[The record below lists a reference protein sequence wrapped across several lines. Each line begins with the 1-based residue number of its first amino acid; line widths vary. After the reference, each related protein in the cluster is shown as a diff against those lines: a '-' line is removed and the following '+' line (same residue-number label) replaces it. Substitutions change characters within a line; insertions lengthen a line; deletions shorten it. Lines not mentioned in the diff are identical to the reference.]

1 MQQLS
6 ARWRALGSR
15 QRALAGGIV
24 LAAFAAILL
33 AVLAQRD
40 TRIALYAVPLHGEQV
55 SEVVQRLAEWNVA
68 FVAMADNVRIDARRR
83 NELLL
88 RLSLAGVPHPHRASS
103 SEALEKIN
111 PLVPQSVLDAQQRE
125 GLTGDLASALRG
137 IAGVEDAQV
146 LVAPARSGGFA
157 DEAESPASA
166 GVRLRMRPGAR
177 LANGAVDGI
186 RQFVADSV
194 SGLDPKRVAI
204 LDDRGLALGSENRD
218 GDEQA
223 LGLQASLQSELDQ
236 AFGAGATIVRVRFDY
251 DSRIRDVRNVRRTPL
266 AGHSIA
272 TATVDEHYSNDHKR
286 YSKVHSSEDR
296 GSDVREERTQIPG
309 GALEYVSASVA
320 VDASR
325 KLDLNAIRAL
335 ASASLGLMPN
345 RDRLE
350 VQALPFVHAAAAT
363 HSVAWAAIGLAA
375 SLAPPCLIAL
385 TLLLV
390 LRWGSAPA
398 ARMLETVLDKIA
410 LRRTSRAVAT
420 YAPAHVRGALRDEPP
435 HTAAAIIS
443 ALPAATASAVLE
455 MYSPEERAAIVRRM
469 QREAAP
475 AVPNYETVLR
485 RG

>member
-1 MQQLS
+1 VQQLLV
-6 ARWRALGSR
+6 RWRRLGAR
-15 QRALAGGIV
+15 QRALTAGIALAALFAFA
-24 LAAFAAILL
+24 LAAFL
-33 AVLAQRD
+33 QRD
-40 TRIALYAVPLHGEQV
+40 ARIALYPSPLRPEQV
-55 SEVVQRLAEWNVA
+55 TEVVQRLAEWNVA
-68 FVAMADNVRIDARRR
+68 FIALPDNVRVDSRSR

-88 RLSLAGVPHPHRASS
+88 RLSLAGAPHAHRASS

-125 GLTGDLASALRG
+125 GLAGDLAAALRG
-137 IAGVEDAQV
+137 IAGVEDAQI
-146 LVAPARSGGFA
+146 LIAPARSGGFA
-157 DEAESPASA
+157 DEAQSPASA
-166 GVRLRMRPGAR
+166 GVRLRIRAGAR
-177 LANGAVDGI
+177 LAEGAVDGI

-194 SGLDPKRVAI
+194 PGLEPARVAI
-204 LDDRGLALGSENRD
+204 LDDNGIALGNESR
-218 GDEQA
+218 GADEQA
-223 LGLQASLQSELDQ
+223 QTLQGSLQSELDQ

-251 DSRIRDVRNVRRTPL
+251 DRRVRELRNVRRAPL
-266 AGHSIA
+266 AGKSIA
-272 TATVDEHYSNDHKR
+272 TATLDEHYSNDRKR

-309 GALEYVSASVA
+309 GALQFVSASVA

-325 KLDLNAIRAL
+325 QLDLTAIRAL
-335 ASASLGLMPN
+335 ASASLGLVPN

-350 VQALPFVHAAAAT
+350 VQALPFVHAVVTPRSPVWTAFGFVAT
-363 HSVAWAAIGLAA
+363 
-375 SLAPPCLIAL
+375 LAPMFLIAL

-390 LRWGSAPA
+390 LRWGAAPV
-398 ARMLETVLDKIA
+398 ARMLETALDKIA
-410 LRRTSRAVAT
+410 VGRTSRAIAT
-420 YAPAHVRGALRDEPP
+420 YPPSHVRGALRDEPP